1 MKTELGS
8 ASQQDQRRDLV
19 ESLLKQQG
27 IDISDR
33 IPRTSRQGNVP
44 LSFAQERIWFLQQLE
59 PETGAYNMAC
69 PVRLSGTLNVAALET
84 AVNQVMARHETLR
97 TTFAAHDGQP
107 YQVIAST
114 MNISPVTF
122 DLTNLDPVEREA
134 EAHRLV
140 SNIVGRPFDLAR
152 GPLLNVTLFRLA
164 ETEHILLTTMHHII
178 GDGWAL
184 GIFAREFSAFYS
196 AYVTGEKLTLP
207 ELPIQYA
214 DFAEWQRGWL
224 QGDVLGRQ
232 LAYWHKRLSGKL
244 PILALPTDFPRP
256 PVQTFHGD
264 QCPAEVSSSL
274 LGEVNAMCRREGVT
288 LYMALLAA
296 FQTFL
301 SRHSE
306 QEDVIVGTP
315 VAGRNRP
322 ETESLIGLFM
332 NTLIL
337 RTDLSGNPTFRE
349 LLHRVREEALE
360 AYAHQDVPF
369 GKLVAE
375 LQPERNLSYP
385 PLFQVL
391 FSLQNMPLPEAHL
404 PGLVLTPVE
413 VASTVSKVDLTLEA
427 ATTET
432 GLKFAIEYNTALFT
446 PARIRRMAAAWRT
459 TLEKLVASPDRRIG
473 SFSFLSP
480 EEHALVVQ
488 GWNGTSAS
496 YPTDKCIHEL
506 FEAQAAASPEETA
519 LVFEQE
525 SLTYAEVNDRAN
537 RIACFLQ
544 QAGVQSE
551 TLVGIL
557 MDRSPDMIIA
567 LLGVLKA
574 GAAYVP
580 LDPAYPQQRIAF
592 MVEDSG
598 MRVVL
603 TQTRLLEILA
613 GMNVQAICVD
623 SDWNRIEQAGEA
635 PIRRATSSNLAYLIY
650 TSGSTGRPK
659 GVQITHRAVVN
670 FMESMQSAPGITSQ
684 DVMLAVTTLSF
695 DIAVLEL
702 CLPLTVGAR
711 VVIASRETALDAAQ
725 LAQLISCSGAT
736 IMQATPAMWRM
747 LVETGWMGNPG
758 LKILSG
764 GEALAPDLAGQLLA
778 RCSSLWNMYGPTE
791 TTIWSAI
798 HRITNDKDPIVI
810 GRPIANTQIYILDQ
824 CLNPVPVGV
833 PGELYI
839 GGDGLARGYWNRPEL
854 TKERFIPNPLSESPD
869 ARLYRTGDLARYL
882 SDGTIEC
889 LGRVDHQVKIR
900 GFRIELG
907 EIEATLRQFPG
918 VGDCVVVAREDTKN
932 DKRLVG
938 YFVGNREMQ
947 PSVSDLRSHLRQ
959 KLPEYMIPSS
969 FVALDSIP
977 RTPNGKVD
985 RAALPAPDQV
995 RPELDTRFVAPRNE
1009 VETTV
1014 AEIWQRLLK
1023 VERVGRDD
1031 NFFDL
1036 GGHSLLMV
1044 QAHSALLKTLPSA
1057 LTILDLFRYP
1067 TVKSLA
1073 EFLSHGET
1081 KTVSFEKAQDR
1092 AQNRR
1097 LALNRTRQLRLQ
1109 S

>member
-1 MKTELGS
+1 MKIELGGT
-8 ASQQDQRRDLV
+8 AHDQRRGLV
-19 ESLLKQQG
+19 ESLLKQEG
-27 IDISDR
+27 ISVSER
-33 IPRTSRQGNVP
+33 IPRAAKQGNVP

-59 PETGAYNMAC
+59 PGTGAYNMAT
-69 PVRLSGTLNVAALET
+69 PVRLRGALNVAALEK
-84 AVNQVMARHETLR
+84 AVNHIVARHEVLR
-97 TTFAAHDGQP
+97 TTFVAHNGEP
-107 YQVIAST
+107 RQVIASAL
-114 MNISPVTF
+114 NISPVTF

-134 EAHRLV
+134 EADRLV
-140 SNIVGRPFDLAR
+140 STIVVRPFDLAR
-152 GPLLNVTLFRLA
+152 GPLLNVTLIRLT
-164 ETEHILLTTMHHII
+164 EGEHILLITTHHII
-178 GDGWAL
+178 GDGWSM
-184 GIFAREFSAFYS
+184 GVFFREFSAFYS
-196 AYVTGEKLTLP
+196 AFATGKQLNLP
-207 ELPIQYA
+207 ELPIQYT

-224 QGDVLGRQ
+224 QGDVLGKQ

-244 PILALPTDFPRP
+244 PILALPTDYPRP
-256 PVQTFHGD
+256 AVQTFRGNR
-264 QCPAEVSSSL
+264 CPAEVPASL
-274 LGEVNAMCRREGVT
+274 LAEVNATGRREGVT
-288 LYMALLAA
+288 LFMTLMAA
-296 FQTFL
+296 FQTL
-301 SRHSE
+301 LCRYTE

-315 VAGRNRP
+315 IAGRGRP
-322 ETESLIGLFM
+322 ETESMIGLFM
-332 NTLIL
+332 NTLVL
-337 RTDLSGNPTFRE
+337 RTDLHGNPTFRE

-391 FSLQNMPLPEAHL
+391 FSLQNMPLPEVHL
-404 PGLVLTPVE
+404 PGLVLTPVD
-413 VASTVSKVDLTLEA
+413 VASSVSKVDFTLEA
-427 ATTET
+427 ATTEA
-432 GLKFAIEYNTALFT
+432 GLQFAIEYNTDLFT
-446 PARIRRMAAAWRT
+446 AARVRRMANSWRIL
-459 TLEKLVASPDRRIG
+459 LENIVASPDRRIG
-473 SFSFLSP
+473 SFSLLSP
-480 EEHALVVQ
+480 EEHARIVQ
-488 GWNGTSAS
+488 GWNETSAP
-496 YPTDKCIHEL
+496 YPTDKCIHQL
-506 FEAQAAASPEETA
+506 FEAQVAASPEATA
-519 LVFEQE
+519 IVFQQE
-525 SLTYAEVNDRAN
+525 PLTYAEVNKRAN
-537 RIACFLQ
+537 CIACFLQ
-544 QAGVQSE
+544 QAGVGSE

-557 MDRSPDMIIA
+557 MDRSPAMIVA

-592 MVEDSG
+592 MIEDSG
-598 MRVVL
+598 MRFVL
-603 TQTRLLEILA
+603 TQSRLLEILA
-613 GMNVQAICVD
+613 GTDVQAICVD
-623 SDWNRIEQAGEA
+623 NDWRRIEQAGEV
-635 PIRRATSSNLAYLIY
+635 PIPTATSNSLAYLIY

-670 FMESMQSAPGITSQ
+670 FLESMRSEPGFTKS

-702 CLPLTVGAR
+702 CMPLMVGAR
-711 VVIASRETALDAAQ
+711 MVIASRETSLDAAQ
-725 LAQLISCSGAT
+725 LAQLLSSSGAT
-736 IMQATPAMWRM
+736 VMQATPAMWRM
-747 LVETGWMGNPG
+747 LIEAGWMGNPG

-798 HRITNDKDPIVI
+798 HRIANEKDPIVI
-810 GRPIANTQIYILDQ
+810 GRPIANTQIHILDK
-824 CLNPVPVGV
+824 CLNPVPIGV
-833 PGELYI
+833 PGELHI

-854 TKERFIPNPLSESPD
+854 TAERFIPDPFSETPGV
-869 ARLYRTGDLARYL
+869 RLYKTGDLARYL
-882 SDGTIEC
+882 PDGTIEC

-907 EIEATLRQFPG
+907 EIETTLRQFPG
-918 VGDCVVVAREDTKN
+918 VGDCVVIAREDAKN

-938 YFVGNREMQ
+938 YFVPSRDPQ

-959 KLPEYMIPSS
+959 RLPDYMIPSA
-969 FVALDSIP
+969 FVALGAIP

-985 RAALPAPDQV
+985 RAALPAPDQA

-1009 VETTV
+1009 VETSV

-1044 QAHSALLKTLPSA
+1044 QVHSALLKTLPTS

-1073 EFLSHGET
+1073 EFLSQGEA
-1081 KTVSFEKAQDR
+1081 KQVSFDKAQDR
-1092 AQNRR
+1092 AQSRR